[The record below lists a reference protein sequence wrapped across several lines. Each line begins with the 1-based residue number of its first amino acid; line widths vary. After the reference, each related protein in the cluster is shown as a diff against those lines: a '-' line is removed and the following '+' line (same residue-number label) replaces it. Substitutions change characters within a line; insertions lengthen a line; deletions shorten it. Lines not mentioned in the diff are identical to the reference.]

1 MTTIIVKDGIAVY
14 ANAEL
19 REEGAYSNGRFD
31 PSTRTDNATVVEIEH
46 LPDLFMIG
54 RYTWDGTKLE
64 PTAEYA
70 EEIKRDLLLAQIVA
84 LESQQTT
91 RMLREAALDI
101 NGGKEL
107 LADINAQIEALRA
120 QLPAE

>member
-1 MTTIIVKDGIAVY
+1 MDTVIVKDGIAVY

-19 REEGAYSNGRFD
+19 RDDGTMSNGRFD
-31 PSTRTDNATVVEIEH
+31 PSTRIGNATVVEIER
-46 LPDLFMIG
+46 LPDIFMIG
-54 RYTWDGTKLE
+54 RYTWDGSKLE

-70 EEIKRDLLLAQIVA
+70 EEIKRDLLLAQITA
-84 LESQQTT
+84 IESQQTP

-107 LADINAQIEALRA
+107 LAGINAQIEALRA
-120 QLPAE
+120 QLPAA

>member
-1 MTTIIVKDGIAVY
+1 MDTVIVKDGIAVY
-14 ANAEL
+14 VNAEL

-31 PSTRTDNATVVEIEH
+31 PSTRTDNATVVEIEG

-54 RYTWDGTKLE
+54 RYTWDGSKLE

-70 EEIKRDLLLAQIVA
+70 EEIKRDLLLAQIVE
-84 LESQQTT
+84 LEEQQTP
-91 RMLREAALDI
+91 RMLREAALNI

-107 LADINAQIEALRA
+107 LADINTQIDALRA
-120 QLPAE
+120 KLPAE